1 LIAWAALSRPGLA
14 AARARRAQ
22 AGTRVSLARREI
34 WPDLML
40 GVQYGQRPAADGT
53 ERMASLMLGFTV
65 PVFAH
70 ARQRAMTREAE
81 AMQRMA
87 DAALAEAQ
95 VEVTAAIAEQLAELD
110 RARELVTL
118 YRREILPQAEA
129 TIESANTAYRSGTV
143 DFMTLVDATLAA
155 NRYSLELARLLADY
169 GTAFAA
175 LEATVGRTLPV
186 TGPLLAEA
194 A

>member
-1 LIAWAALSRPGLA
+1 
-14 AARARRAQ
+14 
-22 AGTRVSLARREI
+22 
-34 WPDLML
+34 
-40 GVQYGQRPAADGT
+40 
-53 ERMASLMLGFTV
+53 MASLMLGFTL

-169 GTAFAA
+169 GTAFAT